1 MSLLQ
6 VRGLQVAYGGIQ
18 AVRGLDLEVGRG
30 ETVALLGANG
40 AGKSSVLRAL
50 SGLDIH
56 GMAATATQLELDG
69 RPLRGVP
76 SHRRAAQGLA
86 LVPEGRGLFSRMTVE
101 ENLLLGLGLAHDPS
115 DGRAR
120 LQAQLERFPRLAQRR
135 SQLAGTLSG
144 GEQQMLAIARALIA
158 RPKLLMLDEPS
169 MGLAPILVREVFDLL
184 HAIRAEGTAIL
195 LVEQHAREALSLA
208 DRAIVLRSG
217 ERVAEGTADDIS
229 ASAALAEAYLG
240 MAS

>member
-56 GMAATATQLELDG
+56 GMEATATQLEFDG

-76 SHRRAAQGLA
+76 SHRRAVQGLA

-217 ERVAEGTADDIS
+217 ERVAEGSADDIS